1 MLANK
6 SSSSTTRKSIA
17 RVSCGSRAIR
27 VSSNRYSRSE
37 SYNKRVV
44 KEHEEHWMMKQ
55 AICSGTA
62 AILSGLL
69 WIGGEQAANATM
81 CPQLTR
87 AESGL
92 EFCDVKE
99 GDGDTPVK
107 GAFIKVHYSGRLD
120 SDSASGTFD
129 SSYDRG
135 RPLGFAVGTG
145 QVIKGWDQGI
155 LGDGK
160 TVPGMKPGGKRQL
173 VIPPDL
179 GYGERGAGGGIIPPN
194 ATLYFDVEYLGRL
207 GQK

>member
-6 SSSSTTRKSIA
+6 SSSSTRKSVVA
-17 RVSCGSRAIR
+17 VSCGSRAIR
-27 VSSNRYSRSE
+27 VSSTRCSRSE
-37 SYNKRVV
+37 SYNKGVA
-44 KEHEEHWMMKQ
+44 KKQGEYCMMKQ
-55 AICSGTA
+55 AICAGTA
-62 AILSGLL
+62 AMLSGLL
-69 WIGGEQAANATM
+69 WSGGEQAAYAAM

-87 AESGL
+87 SESGL

-160 TVPGMKPGGKRQL
+160 KVPGMKPGGKRQL
-173 VIPPDL
+173 VIPPGL

>member
-1 MLANK
+1 M
-6 SSSSTTRKSIA
+6 
-17 RVSCGSRAIR
+17 
-27 VSSNRYSRSE
+27 
-37 SYNKRVV
+37 
-44 KEHEEHWMMKQ
+44 
-55 AICSGTA
+55 
-62 AILSGLL
+62 LSGFLV
-69 WIGGEQAANATM
+69 WSGGDGAAYAAM
-81 CPQLTR
+81 CPELTK

-92 EFCDVKE
+92 EFCDMKE
-99 GDGDTPVK
+99 GDGDTPAK

-173 VIPPDL
+173 VIPPGL